1 MRLEE
6 PVDLLDGQPGTSY
19 VIERI
24 VTSDTA
30 MDSFL
35 LRLGAYPGERIT
47 LVSKKRRACIVV
59 VKNPRYS
66 LGANL
71 ARAVFVRPCRWLAE
85 PGFP

>member
-6 PVDLLDGQPGTSY
+6 AVDLLDGQPGTSY

-30 MDSFL
+30 MDAFL

-71 ARAVFVRPCRWLAE
+71 ARAVFVRPLSVA
-85 PGFP
+85 G